1 MVDARVQT
9 RRPDDPAD
17 ASIADLFHELIDD
30 GRNLLG
36 AEINLYKQIAAYRAN
51 KAKNGVIAIVAVIF
65 LLNAALV
72 AFFVGLV
79 MGLAD
84 LIGPV
89 AAGLVVLAVT
99 GGIGFLIVRSAAGKL
114 AALGGDKE
122 EKAALKAGQQ
132 RA

>member
-1 MVDARVQT
+1 MDARVRT
-9 RRPDDPAD
+9 PSPDDPAE
-17 ASIADLFHELIDD
+17 SSVADLFHQLVED
-30 GRNLLG
+30 GRGLVG
-36 AEINLYKQIAAYRAN
+36 AEVNLYKQIAAYRAS
-51 KAKNGVIAIVAVIF
+51 KAKNGVIALAAALF

-89 AAGLVVLAVT
+89 GGGAVVLVVT
-99 GGIGFLIVRSAAGKL
+99 GIIGFLLVRYGAEKVAV
-114 AALGGDKE
+114 LGGDRE
-122 EKAALKAGQQ
+122 ERAALAAGEQ

>member
-1 MVDARVQT
+1 MDARVQT
-9 RRPDDPAD
+9 PRPDNPAE
-17 ASIADLFHELIDD
+17 ASVADLFHKVVDD
-30 GRNLLG
+30 GRGLIS
-36 AEINLYKQIAAYRAN
+36 AEVNLYKQIEAYRAS
-51 KAKNGVIAIVAVIF
+51 KAKNGLIALGAAVF

-89 AAGLVVLAVT
+89 LAGLAVLVVT
-99 GGIGFLIVRSAAGKL
+99 GIIGFLMVRYGIGKL
-114 AALGGDKE
+114 AVLGGDRE
-122 EKAALKAGQQ
+122 EKAALKAGEQ

>member
-1 MVDARVQT
+1 MDARVQT
-9 RRPDDPAD
+9 PRPDNPAE
-17 ASIADLFHELIDD
+17 ASVADLFHKVVDD
-30 GRNLLG
+30 GRGLIS
-36 AEINLYKQIAAYRAN
+36 AEVNLYKQIAAYRAS
-51 KAKNGVIAIVAVIF
+51 KAKNGIIALGAAVF

-89 AAGLVVLAVT
+89 LAGLAVLVVT
-99 GGIGFLIVRSAAGKL
+99 GIIGFLMVRYGIGKL
-114 AALGGDKE
+114 AVLGGDRE
-122 EKAALKAGQQ
+122 EKAALKAGEQ

>member
-1 MVDARVQT
+1 MDARVQNP
-9 RRPDDPAD
+9 RPDNPAE
-17 ASIADLFHELIDD
+17 APVADLFHQLVDD
-30 GRNLLG
+30 GKTLLG
-36 AEINLYKQIAAYRAN
+36 AEVNLYKQIATYRAA
-51 KAKNGVIAIVAVIF
+51 KAKNGIIAMVAALF

-89 AAGLVVLAVT
+89 AGGLVVLAVT
-99 GGIGFLIVRSAAGKL
+99 GIIGFLLVRYGAAKL
-114 AALGGDKE
+114 AVLGGDRE
-122 EKAALKAGQQ
+122 EKAALKAGEQ

>member
-1 MVDARVQT
+1 MDARVHT
-9 RRPDDPAD
+9 HSPGNPGEV
-17 ASIADLFHELIDD
+17 SVADLFHRVVDD
-30 GRNLLG
+30 GRGLIS
-36 AEINLYKQIAAYRAN
+36 AEVNLYKQIAAYRAS
-51 KAKNGVIAIVAVIF
+51 KAKNGIIALAAAVF

-89 AAGLVVLAVT
+89 LAGLAVLVVT
-99 GGIGFLIVRSAAGKL
+99 GIIGFVMVRYGIGKL
-114 AALGGDKE
+114 GVLGGDRE
-122 EKAALKAGQQ
+122 EKAALKAGEQ